1 MADKR
6 TPLIRTIPDEPD
18 VPTPPPAKLTK
29 KHIDNPHEVIR
40 EQKRKSQARER
51 WYKATKKQRQKF
63 ISEKNRHRRKIISNV
78 KELNRQL
85 GIIEGEQARGTYAA
99 EYKSIDTAFEMMR
112 KLTGTKSI
120 WRFHTGNLSKM
131 SMDKLR
137 ELDEYTTY
145 LRGRKVFKTRERRE
159 MFNKGMNTLNQRYF
173 PDGGGLTRA
182 EYREFLYMLNEQT
195 LDDFKQQRMLDSDQI
210 LEMII
215 DARGEGQNP
224 VQAKKNIVK
233 AFKEARKVMKKD
245 PTKMKKI
252 TKTNPDALR
261 SLLAIFLAALEGKI
275 DENEKEEAITEYKSK
290 YNL

>member
-6 TPLIRTIPDEPD
+6 APLIRIEREEPDEL
-18 VPTPPPAKLTK
+18 TPPPAKLIK

-40 EQKRKSQARER
+40 EQKRKQEHRER
-51 WYKATKKQRQKF
+51 FYKATKKQRQKF

-85 GIIEGEQARGTYAA
+85 SIIEGEQARGTYAT

-112 KLTGTKSI
+112 MLTGTKSI
-120 WRFHTGNLSKM
+120 GRFHTGNLSHM

-224 VQAKKNIVK
+224 MQAKQNIVK
-233 AFKEARKVMKKD
+233 AFKEARNVMKKD

-261 SLLAIFLAALEGKI
+261 SLLEIFLAALEGKI

>member
-6 TPLIRTIPDEPD
+6 TPLPRMPKMEQPEPT
-18 VPTPPPAKLTK
+18 TPPKKLVKHEIDKEAVERTK
-29 KHIDNPHEVIR
+29 R
-40 EQKRKSQARER
+40 RKQIM
-51 WYKATKKQRQKF
+51 ATTTKTQRKKF

-85 GIIEGEQARGTYAA
+85 GIIEREQARGTYAT
-99 EYKSIDTAFEMMR
+99 EYKTVDTAFEMMR
-112 KLTGTKSI
+112 MLTGTKSI
-120 WRFHTGNLSKM
+120 GRFHTGNLSKM

-137 ELDEYTTY
+137 ELDDYTTY

-159 MFNKGMNTLNQRYF
+159 MFNKALNTLNQRYF

-224 VQAKKNIVK
+224 MQAKQNIVK

-245 PTKMKKI
+245 PSKMKKI